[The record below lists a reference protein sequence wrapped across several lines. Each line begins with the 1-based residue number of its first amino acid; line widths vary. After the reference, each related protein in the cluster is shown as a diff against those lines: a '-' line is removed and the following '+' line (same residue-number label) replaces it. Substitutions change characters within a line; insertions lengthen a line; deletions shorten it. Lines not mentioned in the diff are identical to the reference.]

1 MSIEHDGSVLGTAD
15 LTKYITTTAG
25 YCLHKPVYIYENVD
39 ETSHERAQKKVIVK
53 YVQNSVF

>member
-25 YCLHKPVYIYENVD
+25 YCLHKPVYIWNVD

-53 YVQNSVF
+53 YVQNSVP